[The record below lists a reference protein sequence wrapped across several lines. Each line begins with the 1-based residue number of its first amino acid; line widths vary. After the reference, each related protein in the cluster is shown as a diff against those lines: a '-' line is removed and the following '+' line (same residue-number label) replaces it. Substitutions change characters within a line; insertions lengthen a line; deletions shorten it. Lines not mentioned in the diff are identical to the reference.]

1 MKNEP
6 LLSPILD
13 PLPGYS
19 PNLLVSAEPAGGG
32 GHRAGGHQ
40 LHRGQDPVRLRAGA
54 VPERRAGRALQQPRR
69 VRAAVPGRARHPAR
83 TAVPDWLSGTW
94 TTQI

>member
-6 LLSPILD
+6 LLNPIHDL
-13 PLPGYS
+13 LSGYS
-19 PNLLVSAEPAGGG
+19 PNLLVSLEPAGGG
-32 GHRAGGHQ
+32 WHRAGGHQ

-54 VPERRAGRALQQPRR
+54 VPERRAGRALQQPRG
-69 VRAAVPGRARHPAR
+69 VRAAIPGRPRHPAR
-83 TAVPDWLSGTW
+83 PAVPDWLSGTW